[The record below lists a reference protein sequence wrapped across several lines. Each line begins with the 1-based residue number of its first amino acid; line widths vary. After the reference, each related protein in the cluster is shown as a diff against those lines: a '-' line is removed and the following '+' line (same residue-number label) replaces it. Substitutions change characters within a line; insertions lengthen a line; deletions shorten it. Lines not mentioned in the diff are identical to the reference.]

1 MLDVSAFLF
10 KDRDMRKREKKDKKI
25 KEHNAMLLRFAG
37 YTSMNVMG
45 TLATSCYIL
54 ADTFFI
60 SMGLGTEGLA
70 ALNLAIP
77 VFGFITGC
85 GLMMGMGGATK
96 YSIAEGRGEQ
106 EEKKTVFTNTLI
118 MAAVAAFVFLA
129 AGIFF
134 SGELASLLG
143 ADEET
148 FDMTHI
154 YVKTILMF
162 APIFILNY
170 VMQCFVR
177 NDGNPKIS
185 MIAMVSGSLSNIL
198 LDYVFI
204 FPLKM
209 GIFGAAIATCFSPVI
224 SLCILSS
231 HLLSRKSELRLCGIK
246 INPAGIKSTLSLGF
260 PSLVTELSSGVVI
273 IVYNMIIMKISGNVG
288 VAAYGVIANLS
299 LVVVSIYSGIA
310 QGSQPLLSAACGQG
324 DFEGMKKFFKYAV
337 VLMGTLSLLIYSAI
351 FIFAEPVA
359 AIFNSEKNIEL
370 QAIAVPGLRIY
381 FTAVMF
387 VGFNIIISVY
397 FTSMEKGL
405 PAQIISLTRGLVL
418 IIPAAFLLSEM
429 LGMIGVW
436 LSFPITEGAVSAGA
450 LIFKMKAR
458 L

>member
-1 MLDVSAFLF
+1 
-10 KDRDMRKREKKDKKI
+10 
-25 KEHNAMLLRFAG
+25 
-37 YTSMNVMG
+37 
-45 TLATSCYIL
+45 
-54 ADTFFI
+54 
-60 SMGLGTEGLA
+60 
-70 ALNLAIP
+70 
-77 VFGFITGC
+77 
-85 GLMMGMGGATK
+85 
-96 YSIAEGRGEQ
+96 
-106 EEKKTVFTNTLI
+106 
-118 MAAVAAFVFLA
+118 
-129 AGIFF
+129 
-134 SGELASLLG
+134 
-143 ADEET
+143 
-148 FDMTHI
+148 MTHI

-370 QAIAVPGLRIY
+370 QAI
-381 FTAVMF
+381 